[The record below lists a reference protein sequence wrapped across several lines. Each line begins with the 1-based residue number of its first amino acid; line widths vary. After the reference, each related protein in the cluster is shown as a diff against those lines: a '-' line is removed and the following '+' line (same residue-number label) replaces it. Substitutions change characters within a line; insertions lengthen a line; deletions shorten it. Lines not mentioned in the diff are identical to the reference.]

1 MNKSTI
7 VAGVLVCMLSSG
19 ATVASDLT
27 ITTTLKN
34 YTGNGAY
41 LAIYLTDSQGKY
53 QRTLWVAGRKA
64 KYYKHLADW
73 SRGSGQQLAEYDGL
87 SGASV
92 SSGTSL
98 VIKVV
103 IADNLIDAGYL
114 IRVDSAVE
122 DLGEYRREVELP
134 LTTTGVG
141 IEAHGISFIQSL
153 SYTL

>member
-1 MNKSTI
+1 MNKSSFVT
-7 VAGVLVCMLSSG
+7 GLLVCMFSSG
-19 ATVASDLT
+19 AAVASELT
-27 ITTTLKN
+27 ITTTLNN

-98 VIKVV
+98 VVKVV
-103 IADNLIDAGYL
+103 IADNLLMLDI
-114 IRVDSAVE
+114 
-122 DLGEYRREVELP
+122 
-134 LTTTGVG
+134 
-141 IEAHGISFIQSL
+141 
-153 SYTL
+153 